1 MRAGGADASM
11 RSMLQALREG
21 LARTRQAAFGR
32 IAQLLGATE
41 ITPALWEELEAALIQ
56 ADVGVRVAQELLD
69 RLRERVRREGVTR
82 AEDLRAML
90 KAELR
95 ALLKDPPPLNLG
107 RDPLEV
113 VLVVGVNGSGKT
125 TTVAKLAHRFRQQ
138 GRRVL
143 LAAAD
148 TFRAAAGEQLEIW
161 AERAGVPCI
170 GGQPGADPGAVL
182 FDALQA
188 ARARGYDLV
197 LADTAGRLHTKYNLM
212 QELQKVRRVAAKA
225 VPGAPHEVWLV
236 LDATTGQNALPQ
248 AREFH
253 QAVGV
258 TGLILTKLDGTAKGG
273 AVFAI
278 ARELG
283 LPVRFVGVG
292 EGLED
297 LLPFDADAFVE
308 ELFEDATGS
317 PA

>member
-1 MRAGGADASM
+1 M

-297 LLPFDADAFVE
+297 LLPFDAGAFVE

>member
-1 MRAGGADASM
+1 MPAV
-11 RSMLQALREG
+11 LQSLWDGLR
-21 LARTRQAAFGR
+21 RTREAAFGR

-41 ITPALWEELEAALIQ
+41 ITEALWEDLEAALLQ
-56 ADVGVRVAQELLD
+56 ADVGVRVSTELLG
-69 RLRERVRREGVTR
+69 RLRERVRREGITR
-82 AEDLRAML
+82 ADR
-90 KAELR
+90 LR
-95 ALLKDPPPLNLG
+95 ALLQEELRAILGNPPPLNLG
-107 RDPLEV
+107 RRPLEV
-113 VLVVGVNGSGKT
+113 ALVVGVNGSGKT
-125 TTVAKLAHRFRQQ
+125 TTVAKLAHYFRRQ

-161 AERAGVPCI
+161 AERAGAPCI
-170 GGQPGADPGAVL
+170 SGLPGADPGAVL

-212 QELQKVRRVAAKA
+212 QELRKIRNVAAK
-225 VPGAPHEVWLV
+225 VIPDAPHEVWLV
-236 LDATTGQNALPQ
+236 LDATTGQNALAQ

-273 AVFAI
+273 AIFAI
-278 ARELG
+278 ARDLG

-308 ELFEDATGS
+308 GLFENAPS
-317 PA
+317 ASVRA

>member
-1 MRAGGADASM
+1 M

-90 KAELR
+90 KGELR

-283 LPVRFVGVG
+283 LPVRFIGVG

-297 LLPFDADAFVE
+297 LLPFDADTFVE

>member
-1 MRAGGADASM
+1 M

-21 LARTRQAAFGR
+21 LARTRQVAFGR

-125 TTVAKLAHRFRQQ
+125 TTVAKLAHRFREQ

>member
-1 MRAGGADASM
+1 M

-138 GRRVL
+138 RRRVL

-297 LLPFDADAFVE
+297 LLPFDANAFVE

>member
-1 MRAGGADASM
+1 M

-225 VPGAPHEVWLV
+225 VPGAPTRSGWCWMPPPGRTPSRRPGSSIKPW
-236 LDATTGQNALPQ
+236 AS
-248 AREFH
+248 
-253 QAVGV
+253 
-258 TGLILTKLDGTAKGG
+258 
-273 AVFAI
+273 
-278 ARELG
+278 
-283 LPVRFVGVG
+283 PV
-292 EGLED
+292 
-297 LLPFDADAFVE
+297 
-308 ELFEDATGS
+308 
-317 PA
+317 

>member
-1 MRAGGADASM
+1 M

-21 LARTRQAAFGR
+21 LARTRQTAFGR

-41 ITPALWEELEAALIQ
+41 ITPALWEDLEAALIQ

-90 KAELR
+90 KGELR

-283 LPVRFVGVG
+283 LPVRFIGVG

>member
-1 MRAGGADASM
+1 M
-11 RSMLQALREG
+11 RSMLQALRKG

>member
-1 MRAGGADASM
+1 M

-69 RLRERVRREGVTR
+69 RLRERVHREGVTR

-317 PA
+317 PS

>member
-1 MRAGGADASM
+1 
-11 RSMLQALREG
+11 MLQALREG

-197 LADTAGRLHTKYNLM
+197 LADTAGRLHTQYNLM

>member
-1 MRAGGADASM
+1 
-11 RSMLQALREG
+11 MLQALREG

-273 AVFAI
+273 AVFVI

>member
-1 MRAGGADASM
+1 
-11 RSMLQALREG
+11 MLQALREG

-308 ELFEDATGS
+308 ELLEDATGS

>member
-1 MRAGGADASM
+1 M

-212 QELQKVRRVAAKA
+212 QELQKVRRVATKA

>member
-1 MRAGGADASM
+1 M

-82 AEDLRAML
+82 AEDLRALL

>member
-1 MRAGGADASM
+1 VRAGGADASM

>member
-1 MRAGGADASM
+1 MRK
-11 RSMLQALREG
+11 ALRSLWEG
-21 LARTRQAAFGR
+21 LTRTRQAAFGR
-32 IAQLLGATE
+32 IVQLLGGGE
-41 ITPALWEELEAALIQ
+41 ITEELWEELEASLIQ
-56 ADVGVRVAQELLD
+56 ADVGVRVTEELLG
-69 RLRERVRREGVTR
+69 RLRERVRREGITQ
-82 AEDLRAML
+82 AER
-90 KAELR
+90 LR
-95 ALLKDPPPLNLG
+95 ALLKEELRAILGEAPPLNLG
-107 RDPLEV
+107 RRPLEV

-125 TTVAKLAHRFRQQ
+125 TTVAKLAYQFQRQ

-170 GGQPGADPGAVL
+170 GGRPGADPGAVL
-182 FDALQA
+182 FDTLQA

-212 QELQKVRRVAAKA
+212 QELKKIRNVAAK
-225 VPGAPHEVWLV
+225 VIPDAPHEVWLV

-273 AVFAI
+273 AIFAI

-283 LPVRFVGVG
+283 LPVRFIGVG

-308 ELFEDATGS
+308 GLFES
-317 PA
+317 PSRVAAEA

>member
-1 MRAGGADASM
+1 
-11 RSMLQALREG
+11 MLQALREG

-95 ALLKDPPPLNLG
+95 TLLKDPPPLNLG

-197 LADTAGRLHTKYNLM
+197 LADTAGRLHTQYNLM

>member
-1 MRAGGADASM
+1 MRKV
-11 RSMLQALREG
+11 LQSLRDG

-41 ITPALWEELEAALIQ
+41 ITEALWEDLEAALIQ
-56 ADVGVRVAQELLD
+56 ADVGVRVTMELIE
-69 RLRERVRREGVTR
+69 RLRERVRREGITR
-82 AEDLRAML
+82 ADSLRVLL
-90 KAELR
+90 KQELR
-95 ALLKDPPPLNLG
+95 AILGDPPPLNLG
-107 RDPLEV
+107 RRPLEV

-125 TTVAKLAHRFRQQ
+125 TTVAKLAYQFQQQ

-170 GGQPGADPGAVL
+170 SGQPGADPGAVL
-182 FDALQA
+182 FDTLQA

-212 QELQKVRRVAAKA
+212 QELKKVRNVAAK
-225 VPGAPHEVWLV
+225 VIPDAPHEVWLV

-273 AVFAI
+273 AIFAI

-283 LPVRFVGVG
+283 LPVRFIGVG

-297 LLPFDADAFVE
+297 LLPFDADTFVE
-308 ELFEDATGS
+308 GLFENAPGAS
-317 PA
+317 PGA

>member
-1 MRAGGADASM
+1 M

-161 AERAGVPCI
+161 ADRAGVPCI

-283 LPVRFVGVG
+283 LPVRFIGVG

-297 LLPFDADAFVE
+297 LLPFDADTFVE

>member
-1 MRAGGADASM
+1 M

-170 GGQPGADPGAVL
+170 GGSPAPIP
-182 FDALQA
+182 
-188 ARARGYDLV
+188 ARCSSTPCR
-197 LADTAGRLHTKYNLM
+197 
-212 QELQKVRRVAAKA
+212 
-225 VPGAPHEVWLV
+225 PPAP
-236 LDATTGQNALPQ
+236 
-248 AREFH
+248 
-253 QAVGV
+253 GV
-258 TGLILTKLDGTAKGG
+258 TTWSWPT
-273 AVFAI
+273 
-278 ARELG
+278 
-283 LPVRFVGVG
+283 P
-292 EGLED
+292 
-297 LLPFDADAFVE
+297 PADC
-308 ELFEDATGS
+308 T
-317 PA
+317 PNTT

>member
-1 MRAGGADASM
+1 M

-69 RLRERVRREGVTR
+69 CLRERVRREGVTR

-212 QELQKVRRVAAKA
+212 QELQKVRRVATKA

>member
-1 MRAGGADASM
+1 M

-143 LAAAD
+143 LAAVD

-161 AERAGVPCI
+161 AERARR
-170 GGQPGADPGAVL
+170 
-182 FDALQA
+182 ALHRGA
-188 ARARGYDLV
+188 ARRRSRRG
-197 LADTAGRLHTKYNLM
+197 
-212 QELQKVRRVAAKA
+212 
-225 VPGAPHEVWLV
+225 
-236 LDATTGQNALPQ
+236 AL
-248 AREFH
+248 
-253 QAVGV
+253 
-258 TGLILTKLDGTAKGG
+258 
-273 AVFAI
+273 
-278 ARELG
+278 
-283 LPVRFVGVG
+283 
-292 EGLED
+292 
-297 LLPFDADAFVE
+297 
-308 ELFEDATGS
+308 
-317 PA
+317 

>member
-1 MRAGGADASM
+1 
-11 RSMLQALREG
+11 MLQALREG

-297 LLPFDADAFVE
+297 LLPFDANAFVE

>member
-1 MRAGGADASM
+1 M

-197 LADTAGRLHTKYNLM
+197 LADTAGRLHTQYNLM

-236 LDATTGQNALPQ
+236 LDAITGQNALPQ

>member
-1 MRAGGADASM
+1 M

-69 RLRERVRREGVTR
+69 RLRERARREGVTR

-90 KAELR
+90 KGELR

-283 LPVRFVGVG
+283 LPVRFIGVG

>member
-1 MRAGGADASM
+1 M

-197 LADTAGRLHTKYNLM
+197 LADTAGRLHTQYNLM

>member
-1 MRAGGADASM
+1 
-11 RSMLQALREG
+11 MLQALREG

-308 ELFEDATGS
+308 ELFEDATRS

>member
-1 MRAGGADASM
+1 M
-11 RSMLQALREG
+11 RSVLQALREG

-41 ITPALWEELEAALIQ
+41 ITPALWEELEAVLIR

-69 RLRERVRREGVTR
+69 RLRERVRREGITQ
-82 AEDLRAML
+82 AKDLRALL

-107 RDPLEV
+107 RDPLEA

-188 ARARGYDLV
+188 ARARDYDLV

-253 QAVGV
+253 QAVGL

-273 AVFAI
+273 AVFAV

-283 LPVRFVGVG
+283 LPVRFIGVG

-308 ELFEDATGS
+308 GLFEDATGS

>member
-1 MRAGGADASM
+1 M

-161 AERAGVPCI
+161 ADRAGVPCI

>member
-1 MRAGGADASM
+1 
-11 RSMLQALREG
+11 MLQSLWDGLR
-21 LARTRQAAFGR
+21 RTRQAAFGR

-41 ITPALWEELEAALIQ
+41 ITEALWEELEAALLQ
-56 ADVGVRVAQELLD
+56 ADVGVRVTTEILD
-69 RLRERVRREGVTR
+69 RLRERVRREGITQADR
-82 AEDLRAML
+82 
-90 KAELR
+90 LR
-95 ALLKDPPPLNLG
+95 ALLQEELRAILGNPPPLNLG
-107 RDPLEV
+107 RRPLEV
-113 VLVVGVNGSGKT
+113 ALVVGVNGSGKT
-125 TTVAKLAHRFRQQ
+125 TTVAKLAHYFRRQ

-161 AERAGVPCI
+161 AERAGAPCI
-170 GGQPGADPGAVL
+170 SGQPGADPGAVL

-212 QELQKVRRVAAKA
+212 QELRKVRNVAAKV
-225 VPGAPHEVWLV
+225 VPDAPHEVWLV
-236 LDATTGQNALPQ
+236 LDATTGQNALAQ

-273 AVFAI
+273 AIFAI
-278 ARELG
+278 ARDLG
-283 LPVRFVGVG
+283 LPVRFIGVG

-308 ELFEDATGS
+308 GLFENAS
-317 PA
+317 PASVRA

>member
-1 MRAGGADASM
+1 
-11 RSMLQALREG
+11 
-21 LARTRQAAFGR
+21 
-32 IAQLLGATE
+32 
-41 ITPALWEELEAALIQ
+41 
-56 ADVGVRVAQELLD
+56 
-69 RLRERVRREGVTR
+69 
-82 AEDLRAML
+82 L

>member
-1 MRAGGADASM
+1 
-11 RSMLQALREG
+11 MLQALREG

-90 KAELR
+90 KGELR

-212 QELQKVRRVAAKA
+212 QELQKVRRVATKA

-258 TGLILTKLDGTAKGG
+258 TGLILSKLDGTAKGG

>member
-1 MRAGGADASM
+1 M

>member
-1 MRAGGADASM
+1 
-11 RSMLQALREG
+11 MLQALREG

-188 ARARGYDLV
+188 ARARGCDLV

>member
-1 MRAGGADASM
+1 
-11 RSMLQALREG
+11 MLQALREG

-82 AEDLRAML
+82 AEDLRALL

>member
-1 MRAGGADASM
+1 M

-212 QELQKVRRVAAKA
+212 QELQKVRRVAATA

>member
-1 MRAGGADASM
+1 M

-90 KAELR
+90 KGELR

-212 QELQKVRRVAAKA
+212 QELQKVRRVATKA

-258 TGLILTKLDGTAKGG
+258 TGLILSKLDGTAKGG

>member
-1 MRAGGADASM
+1 M

-317 PA
+317 SA